1 LSSWF
6 QLLAQKIKV
15 FLMSKV
21 GFWSGELY
29 DLDSLDSHEGEAPVS
44 SAAKKWIVVV
54 GRDYYYESVKDY
66 PLGIRSDLNGV
77 LKNEILNLPFQGAR
91 FSRIDRLSEKSHRVT
106 SWLVKHEVM
115 EQLPFRPYL
124 LIPETA
130 CVDLSEVGGG
140 LIMARLGQGLYVNS
154 NADGMF
160 SRLFSLGGRDSDPV
174 NEKVLNSLGMD
185 SGAGLA
191 QLGASQTIAA
201 LKSGLIGLVT
211 KSPLAFALKLDTSA
225 AQDLPWK
232 KGVGLVSVMLV
243 AYLMMSSAYLLAKES
258 WLDYRLLGLR
268 EKGEVALDS
277 GRRLGEIGSLD
288 RTLATLTSSEVPYWV
303 VWPIF
308 LDLVGMD
315 NIMVVNRTTKDGI
328 SFIGRAE
335 NAANTLEVLKND
347 PRVATAEFL
356 LPVRMVSG
364 LEAYTIGVTL
374 TSVVSDEEVRIGAP
388 AAVDRVDQGPGLL
401 ASDEASAQ

>member
-1 LSSWF
+1 
-6 QLLAQKIKV
+6 
-15 FLMSKV
+15 
-21 GFWSGELY
+21 
-29 DLDSLDSHEGEAPVS
+29 
-44 SAAKKWIVVV
+44 
-54 GRDYYYESVKDY
+54 
-66 PLGIRSDLNGV
+66 
-77 LKNEILNLPFQGAR
+77 
-91 FSRIDRLSEKSHRVT
+91 
-106 SWLVKHEVM
+106 
-115 EQLPFRPYL
+115 
-124 LIPETA
+124 
-130 CVDLSEVGGG
+130 
-140 LIMARLGQGLYVNS
+140 
-154 NADGMF
+154 
-160 SRLFSLGGRDSDPV
+160 V